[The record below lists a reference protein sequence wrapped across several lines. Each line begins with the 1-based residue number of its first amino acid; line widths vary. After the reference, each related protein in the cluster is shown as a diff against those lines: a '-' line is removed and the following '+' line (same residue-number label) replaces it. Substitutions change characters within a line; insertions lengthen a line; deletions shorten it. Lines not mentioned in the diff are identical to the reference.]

1 MLFSTKH
8 QQAPLKIRGF
18 YGTLWL
24 LKKKKKKLFTI
35 NASDSLWVE
44 WSILNSIC
52 WIIKVNISPWNEN
65 LLQSNTKS
73 IK

>member
-24 LKKKKKKLFTI
+24 LKKKKKNYLPLMLQILF
-35 NASDSLWVE
+35 E
-44 WSILNSIC
+44 WNDQYLTQYAES
-52 WIIKVNISPWNEN
+52 
-65 LLQSNTKS
+65 
-73 IK
+73 